1 MSREYIAKSLKRLRE
16 QSGLTADEVGAMV
29 GKSGKTVN
37 AWENNRGQPDA
48 EMLMRLCDIYKVSNI
63 LAEFNPSLPHNDIV
77 LSEHEKTLITSYR
90 SNPAMQSAVDK
101 LLGIEESVEIMRT
114 NKKDA

>member
-1 MSREYIAKSLKRLRE
+1 MSREIIARALKRLRDK
-16 QSGLTADEVGAMV
+16 SGLTADEVGAMI

-48 EMLMRLCDIYKVSNI
+48 DMLMQLCQIYNVDNI
-63 LAEFNPSLPHNDIV
+63 LKEF
-77 LSEHEKTLITSYR
+77 SEETSETSTNFTDHEKALILAYR
-90 SNPAMQSAVDK
+90 ANPAMQSAVDK
-101 LLGIEESVEIMRT
+101 LLGLENEEII

>member
-1 MSREYIAKSLKRLRE
+1 MSRETIANALKRLRDK
-16 QSGLTADEVGAMV
+16 SGLTADEVGTLI

-48 EMLMRLCDIYKVSNI
+48 DMLMKLCQIYKVDNI
-63 LAEFNPSLPHNDIV
+63 LKEFSGENSEALIALND
-77 LSEHEKTLITSYR
+77 HEKVLILAYR
-90 SNPAMQSAVDK
+90 ANPAMQPAIDK
-101 LLGIEESVEIMRT
+101 LLGLEDEEII